1 MLTGQ
6 AAGAIAAIAARR
18 NVQPRAVNP
27 VAAQLELLRSGSALS
42 LCSYRDVPSGHP
54 FWPAVSLV
62 TVRRLMEPVSVPSS
76 PAVKINDPYNFMV
89 QANRLAGQ
97 DKGVFGADLSVS
109 AAEARALLERAFGEN
124 GRLAGAVL
132 PEDAATPVT
141 RDAFVTALGVALEGK
156 LTSKTGASDRIYS
169 DIPEA
174 GRLNAVVAALSRA
187 DVLGAIPPTGPFEP
201 GRTVTRGLA
210 ADLVVR
216 AMASRP

>member
-1 MLTGQ
+1 MRTLD
-6 AAGAIAAIAARR
+6 AATRSSFWADRVRAKTASAMSVRGT
-18 NVQPRAVNP
+18 PRSHAEITVHFP
-27 VAAQLELLRSGSALS
+27 V
-42 LCSYRDVPSGHP
+42 P

-62 TVRRLMEPVSVPSS
+62 TVRRLMEPLRVPSS

-97 DKGVFGADLSVS
+97 DKGVFGPDLPVS

-141 RDAFVTALGVALEGK
+141 RDAFVTALWVSLEGK
-156 LTSKTGASDRIYS
+156 LAAKTGAADRIYS